1 MWIFT
6 VIYQISGM
14 PTTLIY
20 RINGKEWETV
30 GPKLYNA
37 LKKGDTG
44 SKLAY
49 AVSRMP
55 YEEFEG
61 YFDEEGS
68 ARFGEFE
75 IRSVHPDD
83 DHWIP

>member
-6 VIYQISGM
+6 IIYQISGM

-20 RINGKEWETV
+20 RVNGRKWETV

-37 LKKGDTG
+37 LKNATG
-44 SKLAY
+44 KLGF
-49 AVSRMP
+49 AVGKMS

-61 YFDEEGS
+61 YFDEEGE
-68 ARFGEFE
+68 AMFGEFQ

>member
-6 VIYQISGM
+6 IIYQISGM

-20 RINGKEWETV
+20 RVNGRRWEIV

-37 LKKGDTG
+37 LKSATG
-44 SKLAY
+44 KLGF
-49 AVSRMP
+49 AVGKMS

-61 YFDEEGS
+61 YFDEEGE
-68 ARFGEFE
+68 AMFGEFQ
-75 IRSVHPDD
+75 IRTVHPDD

>member
-6 VIYQISGM
+6 INYQISGM

-20 RINGKEWETV
+20 RVNGRSWNTV

-37 LKKGDTG
+37 LKQVGG
-44 SKLAY
+44 KLGF
-49 AVSRMP
+49 AVGKMP

-61 YFDEEGS
+61 YFDAEGE
-68 ARFGEFE
+68 AMFGEFQ

>member
-20 RINGKEWETV
+20 RVNGRKWETV
-30 GPKLYNA
+30 GPKLYKA
-37 LKKGDTG
+37 LKTSGG
-44 SKLAY
+44 KLGF
-49 AVSRMP
+49 AVDKMS

-61 YFDEEGS
+61 YFDEEGE
-68 ARFGEFE
+68 AMFGEFQ

-83 DHWIP
+83 EYWIP

>member
-6 VIYQISGM
+6 IIYQISGM

-20 RINGKEWETV
+20 RVNGRDWSTV

-37 LKKGDTG
+37 LKTATG
-44 SKLAY
+44 KLGY
-49 AVSRMP
+49 AVSKMS

-61 YFDEEGS
+61 YFDEEGE
-68 ARFGEFE
+68 AMFGEFQ

>member
-6 VIYQISGM
+6 IIYQISGM

-20 RINGKEWETV
+20 RVNGRWWETV

-37 LKKGDTG
+37 LKKSEG
-44 SKLAY
+44 KLSF
-49 AVSRMP
+49 AVGNMS

-61 YFDEEGS
+61 YFDEEGE
-68 ARFGEFE
+68 AMFGEFQ
-75 IRSVHPDD
+75 IRSVHPND

>member
-6 VIYQISGM
+6 VNYQISGM

-20 RINGKEWETV
+20 RINGKQWNTV

-37 LKKGDTG
+37 LKG
-44 SKLAY
+44 SSGKLGH
-49 AVSRMP
+49 AVSHMP
-55 YEEFEG
+55 LEEFES
-61 YFDEEGS
+61 YFDEEGE
-68 ARFGEFE
+68 AMFGEFE
-75 IRSVHPDD
+75 IRSVHPND

>member
-6 VIYQISGM
+6 INYQISGM

-20 RINGKEWETV
+20 RINGKEWSTV
-30 GPKLYNA
+30 GPKLFNA
-37 LKKGDTG
+37 LRKGTG
-44 SKLAY
+44 KLEY
-49 AVSRMP
+49 AMNRMS

-61 YFDEEGS
+61 YFDEEGE
-68 ARFGEFE
+68 AIIGEFM

>member
-20 RINGKEWETV
+20 RVNGSSWNTV

-37 LKKGDTG
+37 LKQG
-44 SKLAY
+44 SGKLGF
-49 AVSRMP
+49 AVNKMA

-61 YFDEEGS
+61 YFDEEGE
-68 ARFGEFE
+68 AMFGEFQ
-75 IRSVHPDD
+75 IRSVSPDD